1 MLNGI
6 DITLYTK
13 TKTGEDEFHAPV
25 YEETPVTV
33 RNVLVGEP
41 ATEDIVND
49 LQLYGRRL
57 AYTLAMPKG
66 DAHDWRN
73 VTVEF
78 FGQKFRT
85 YGDVVQGI
93 DDLIPAVLEQEGEGG
108 NGMSNVK
115 IVLNRAGGAGTAPF
129 PRNGRYAQR
138 AGGFHKG

>member
-57 AYTLAMPKG
+57 AYTLALPKG
-66 DAHDWRN
+66 DSNDWHN

-78 FGQKFRT
+78 WGQKFRT
-85 YGDVVQGI
+85 YGDVVQGSES
-93 DDLIPAVLEQEGEGG
+93 LIPLYWNKKGKVE
-108 NGMSNVK
+108 
-115 IVLNRAGGAGTAPF
+115 
-129 PRNGRYAQR
+129 RYE
-138 AGGFHKG
+138 

>member
-6 DITLYTK
+6 TITLYTK
-13 TKTGEDEFHAPV
+13 TQTGTDEFNAPT
-25 YEETPVTV
+25 YTETPITV
-33 RNVLVGEP
+33 HNVLVGEP

-57 AYTLAMPKG
+57 AYTLALPKC
-66 DAHDWRN
+66 DAHDWHN

-93 DDLIPAVLEQEGEGG
+93 DGLIPLCW
-108 NGMSNVK
+108 NKKVK
-115 IVLNRAGGAGTAPF
+115 VE
-129 PRNGRYAQR
+129 RY
-138 AGGFHKG
+138 G